1 MLDSAGGSPADALS
15 TWVAALPLSAGQIRL
30 EPGMLAVAVVKATP
44 QLEPSLTGQLT
55 TLLGIAGNG

>member
-1 MLDSAGGSPADALS
+1 MLYRRG
-15 TWVAALPLSAGQIRL
+15 WAALLLSAGQIRL
-30 EPGMLAVAVVKATP
+30 EPEMLAVAVVKATP